1 MALGNETYNANL
13 PNGDLDEF
21 LSDINQEKTS
31 YSQDEEEGL
40 NDLFGD
46 QTSNSDCDFDGTQ
59 SDGEVTD
66 QLEGDDKISFNPE
79 MASLSADF
87 AAMMTDLALPSL
99 IALFVK
105 CDPEKLQAT
114 QEQYDKLVKAY
125 TQYLETKQIQMTP
138 GWMLV
143 GVIASIYATK
153 IPAAIRER
161 KLKERE
167 DELNAREKEFEERV
181 RKFETE
187 NEVTDDNGSAE

>member
-21 LSDINQEKTS
+21 LSDINKEKTS

-187 NEVTDDNGSAE
+187 KEVTDDNGSAE

>member
-181 RKFETE
+181 RKFENE

>member
-21 LSDINQEKTS
+21 LSDINKEKTS

-46 QTSNSDCDFDGTQ
+46 QTSCDFDGTQ

-187 NEVTDDNGSAE
+187 KGGDG

>member
-21 LSDINQEKTS
+21 LSDINKEKTS

-59 SDGEVTD
+59 SDGEVTG

-187 NEVTDDNGSAE
+187 KEVTDDNGSAE